1 MFLKH
6 GCGKKV
12 VRHKFEYM
20 SFVLLDCH
28 STNKVRPAT
37 VITIIISLHLH
48 MSHAFLSQGAMTVC
62 GILFS
67 AADYPFAINFT

>member
-1 MFLKH
+1 MSPKR
-6 GCGKKV
+6 GCGQKV

-37 VITIIISLHLH
+37 VSV
-48 MSHAFLSQGAMTVC
+48 LSRGAMTVC
-62 GILFS
+62 GIVFS
-67 AADYPFAINFT
+67 AADYPFATNFT